1 MKNALVYPM
10 LLVLASLVAAQ
21 TDKLKS
27 EPGLK
32 ETPKQEYIPIG
43 SLQGK
48 IEGPAKDGKI
58 RVALTLPFAEIDND
72 VREQSEKMR
81 RNLIELRK
89 QALALPKDS
98 PDRAKK
104 ASELETGMADLQTLR
119 EKMVTSYQP
128 GDTLELSLQPLTAI
142 RLSTPP
148 GGLFDEKGNIRKYST
163 SDLQKLRGPGKLPGF
178 TGDMDSLK
186 SGRLALVSVFK
197 KKPPAKKDNLPPDPG
212 KNDLYAGMILILDA
226 E

>member
-1 MKNALVYPM
+1 MRKVI
-10 LLVLASLVAAQ
+10 LLAILLLFVRLSWCQ
-21 TDKLKS
+21 SEDKKPSAKGVEAIKLDF
-27 EPGLK
+27 
-32 ETPKQEYIPIG
+32 IPIG

-58 RVALTLPFAEIDND
+58 RVSLTLPFAEVDAD
-72 VREQSEKMR
+72 VREDSEKLR
-81 RNLIELRK
+81 KRLIDLRK

-98 PDRAKK
+98 PERAKK
-104 ASELETGMADLQTLR
+104 ATELETGMSDLQALR
-119 EKMVTSYQP
+119 EKMVTSFQT
-128 GDTLELSLQPLTAI
+128 GDTLELALQAQTVI
-142 RLSTPP
+142 RLSAPP
-148 GGLFDEKGNIRKYST
+148 GGLYDEKGNIRRFS
-163 SDLQKLRGPGKLPGF
+163 SADLQKLRGPGKLPGF
-178 TGDMDSLK
+178 MGDMDSLR